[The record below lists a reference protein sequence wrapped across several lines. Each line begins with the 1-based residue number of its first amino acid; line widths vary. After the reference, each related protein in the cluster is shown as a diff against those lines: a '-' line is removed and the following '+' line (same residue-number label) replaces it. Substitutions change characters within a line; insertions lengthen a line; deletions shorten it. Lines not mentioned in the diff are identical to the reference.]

1 MLKKQVPPKIVAIV
15 FAVIVVCFAIAVYV
29 SAWTEPTAIPPG
41 TNVPA
46 PLNVSNTGQ
55 TKIGGLALN
64 TGPDGLISA
73 DGAAMGLLIYEGNVG
88 IGTTS
93 PDHRLQIQGGVD
105 IFESS
110 IAGGDIAF
118 IDFETAGTGMRDYRI
133 GVTGGSPPS
142 GYPTSAFFIADV
154 SGDPTE
160 SNAPLY
166 TYGVPFVIKNGNVG
180 IGTTAPDATLQVNGT
195 VKIIGNRVIRQA
207 WSDFNKTYQATTDG
221 FVTAYVR
228 EDDNDEHGILL
239 SGLVGNSDPP
249 NITVARCSARRE
261 YDVDYAFISF
271 PVRKGEFW
279 SVRWDHSPEEGAG
292 YVRLIWTPLGN

>member
-29 SAWTEPTAIPPG
+29 SAWTEPTAVPPG

-46 PLNVSNTGQ
+46 PLNVSNIEQ
-55 TKIGGLALN
+55 IKLGGLILN
-64 TGPDGLISA
+64 TG
-73 DGAAMGLLIYEGNVG
+73 GAAYGLAVAQGNVG

-160 SNAPLY
+160 SNAPFY
-166 TYGVPFVIKNGNVG
+166 TYGVPFVIKNGNIG
-180 IGTTAPDATLQVNGT
+180 IGTVTPDATLQVNGT
-195 VKIIGNRVIRQA
+195 VKIFGARNTGLA
-207 WSDFNKTYQATTDG
+207 FNSIYQAATDG
-221 FVTAYVR
+221 IVTAYLDDD
-228 EDDNDEHGILL
+228 EDS
-239 SGLVGNSDPP
+239 SGANRLQGYVGSSSPP
-249 NITVARCSARRE
+249 DIRIVVGECDSRYNVDFCS
-261 YDVDYAFISF
+261 VVF
-271 PVRKGEFW
+271 PVRKGEYW
-279 SVRWDHSPEEGAG
+279 RVTNNHSATDKT
-292 YVRLIWTPLGN
+292 VIWTPLGN